1 MTKSFKLYLIIWTIC
16 FLIFNIVTFA
26 SSTQMNIMRGNF
38 WIGYIFILLAFLGQ
52 LYCSYIAL
60 KEENFKKMFY
70 NISLLLVS
78 YISIFLIMV
87 IGTVCMIFPV
97 PMWIS
102 IVVCVILTGSFA
114 IIIITTCFAI
124 NVVSNIDK
132 EIKSKTFTIKKLSTD
147 AEHLINIA
155 QKEELRNICKKVYES
170 LRYSDP
176 VDNIVLSEINQQIQ
190 NEFKTFEEAIIEN
203 DTEIAQAVSIEL
215 INLIDK
221 RNKKCTLLK

>member
-1 MTKSFKLYLIIWTIC
+1 MTKSFKLYSIIWTIC
-16 FLIFNIVTFA
+16 LLVFNIVTFV
-26 SSTQMNIMRGNF
+26 SSAQMNIIRGNF
-38 WIGYIFILLAFLGQ
+38 WIGYIFILLTFLGQ
-52 LYCSYIAL
+52 LYCSYIVL

-87 IGTVCMIFPV
+87 IGTVCMIFSV

-102 IVVCVILTGSFA
+102 IVVCVVLTGSFA
-114 IIIITTCFAI
+114 VITITTWFAI

-147 AEHLINIA
+147 VEHLINIA

-190 NEFKTFEEAIIEN
+190 NEFKTFEDAINEN
-203 DTEIAQAVSIEL
+203 DTEIAQVVSTEL

-221 RNKKCTLLK
+221 RNKECTLLK